1 MKRRGQPSRQ
11 WPTVWQQQLRMTNIK
26 TETPKTS
33 KAARKTTKA
42 WPPPMTCLLCRCLVP
57 LCSPTQ
63 PAALVR
69 HMEEEHRVYFQ
80 APLLLKLHLLSEE
93 QREVVADLALPC
105 EPRVLERLLEEEQG
119 EAWVALEE
127 GEEHLAPPFTLYDEV
142 EGSERFYKEREVGG
156 LYTNLT
162 NPQNNNLQEFIN
174 SLPTN
179 LTYHSTF
186 ATKPEAMEESSE
198 TAEGAEGD
206 PSKRKNKLQKTECK
220 ICKKM
225 LAKGSLKKH
234 MEVLHAGVKLDCDKC
249 SEDFDTRKE
258 LWIHKQKVHQAMK
271 KGRVEKVK
279 SVNDNSKDS
288 ENSMDSNSTLV
299 IDENPLDSSLGFG
312 DNTLDSS
319 LGLDDNTMDSSM
331 FESTLNETLN
341 SLEENV

>member
-1 MKRRGQPSRQ
+1 M
-11 WPTVWQQQLRMTNIK
+11 
-26 TETPKTS
+26 ETPKAS
-33 KAARKTTKA
+33 KAAKKTPAA
-42 WPPPMTCLLCRCLVP
+42 WQPPRMACLLCRCLVP

-63 PAALVR
+63 PAALAR
-69 HMEEEHRVYFQ
+69 HMQEEHRVYFQ
-80 APLLLKLHLLSEE
+80 APLLLKLHLLTEE

-105 EPRVLERLLEEEQG
+105 EPRVLERLLEEEEG
-119 EAWVALEE
+119 EAWVGLEE

-156 LYTNLT
+156 LYTKLT
-162 NPQNNNLQEFIN
+162 NPQNNNLKEFID
-174 SLPTN
+174 SLPPN
-179 LTYHSTF
+179 LTYHSNF
-186 ATKPEAMEESSE
+186 APNHEAMEEN
-198 TAEGAEGD
+198 AEGAEGD
-206 PSKRKNKLQKTECK
+206 HNKRKNKLQKAECK

-234 MEVLHAGVKLDCDKC
+234 MEVLHAGVKLECDKC

-279 SVNDNSKDS
+279 SANDNSKDS
-288 ENSMDSNSTLV
+288 ENSMDSNSALV
-299 IDENPLDSSLGFG
+299 IDENSLDSSLGFG

-331 FESTLNETLN
+331 FENALNETLN